1 MVFPTLRD
9 FVVGPQRVWIVSSCP
24 WGPQPQPC
32 SHSCV
37 SAPLSGLCISHLYL
51 SEMQLSLSSCFSLCL
66 CISQSLPLCVFSLL
80 PPLPLCL
87 GLSLFLL
94 HAPSPFCIIR
104 LALASSQSQPSS
116 RGSSSRRGRR
126 SSPGSRAGSGVEYRQ
141 SQEPAIALGSYACW
155 ECPSQNS
162 RQWGQGERGEVPP

>member
-1 MVFPTLRD
+1 MCPPVPEVPSLIPVLIAVFLHPFLVSVFPI
-9 FVVGPQRVWIVSSCP
+9 FISQRCSYLSVFLSVS
-24 WGPQPQPC
+24 
-32 SHSCV
+32 V
-37 SAPLSGLCISHLYL
+37 YL
-51 SEMQLSLSSCFSLCL
+51 SE
-66 CISQSLPLCVFSLL
+66 SLPLCVFSLL
-80 PPLPLCL
+80 PSLPLCL

-162 RQWGQGERGEVPP
+162 RQWGQGGRGEVPP

>member
-1 MVFPTLRD
+1 MLWWGLRKSGLCPPVPGVPNPILVLMRTLC
-9 FVVGPQRVWIVSSCP
+9 FCI
-24 WGPQPQPC
+24 
-32 SHSCV
+32 
-37 SAPLSGLCISHLYL
+37 LSGLCVSIFISLRCSYL
-51 SEMQLSLSSCFSLCL
+51 SLQMFLSVSVYLSVSPSVCLFPPPSSLS
-66 CISQSLPLCVFSLL
+66 
-80 PPLPLCL
+80 LCL

-126 SSPGSRAGSGVEYRQ
+126 SSPGSRAGSCVEYRQ
-141 SQEPAIALGSYACW
+141 SQEPAIALGSYSCW

-162 RQWGQGERGEVPP
+162 GQWGQGGRGEVPP